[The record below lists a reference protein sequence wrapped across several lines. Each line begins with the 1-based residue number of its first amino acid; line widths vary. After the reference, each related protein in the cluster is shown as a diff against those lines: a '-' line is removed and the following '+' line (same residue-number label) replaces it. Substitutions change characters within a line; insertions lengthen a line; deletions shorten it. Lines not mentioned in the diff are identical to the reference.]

1 MSNKIAVSLAIL
13 AIVAAGC
20 GKQEKSR
27 KEADIPIVFSFS
39 DNGSLISSLTF
50 DNNAAIKEIEV
61 NVNRDD
67 LVWEVV
73 SNKSWC
79 QVLPG
84 EHCGPGKFSIRIAAN
99 DSFDAREEATLTLV
113 AGEEEYASL
122 EIAQGGADCLL
133 AQRFFICPKDER
145 SLELDV
151 LVKRDKS
158 IRFDCDEWVN
168 VEEISGL
175 SMEDTK
181 LYTIKI
187 WGSDN
192 GDESRYGLVTFYLDD
207 DGDSEKSVFYLYQFG
222 NDVCY
227 DEDGKILIPG
237 DQENA
242 SISFKA
248 PYLLVKEILCQDF
261 ATCTEEHQENQEFA
275 TYRIQFQKN
284 LSGAPRE
291 VAISV
296 VLNNENATSVALPEI
311 IQDTPSES

>member
-1 MSNKIAVSLAIL
+1 MLNRTAISLAIL
-13 AIVAAGC
+13 ALIVAGC
-20 GKQEKSR
+20 GKQEKSHA
-27 KEADIPIVFSFS
+27 ETDDPIVFSFS
-39 DNGSLISSLTF
+39 VDGSPVSDLAL
-50 DNNAAIKEIEV
+50 DNNAAYREIEV

-67 LVWEVV
+67 LVWDIV
-73 SNKSWC
+73 SDKSWC

-84 EHCGPGKFSIRIAAN
+84 EHCGPGNFSFIVNAN
-99 DSFDAREEATLTLV
+99 NSFDAREEATLTLV
-113 AGEEEYASL
+113 SGEEEYASL

-151 LVKRDKS
+151 LVKRDKR

-192 GDESRYGLVTFYLDD
+192 GDESRYGLVTFYIDD

-222 NDVCY
+222 NDVNY
-227 DEDGKILIPG
+227 DADGKILIPG
-237 DQENA
+237 GQEGA

-248 PYLLVKEILCQDF
+248 PYPLVKEILCPDF
-261 ATCTEEHQENQEFA
+261 ASCSVHLDRDQSA
-275 TYRIQFQKN
+275 TYMIEFEQNQT
-284 LSGAPRE
+284 GAPRE
-291 VAISV
+291 IAVSV
-296 VLNNENATSVALPEI
+296 ILNDDNSTSVDLPAI